1 MRIAMLALVALTAAA
16 PASAQREAISSALS
30 PEAAAAAFTDAVVN
44 VCVPAAVGAGVG
56 ALPAETRS
64 RLQATTDSETRRQAG
79 AAADET
85 VWDVLSAKGVV
96 TIHGKQGRCMVSV
109 YGPSA
114 TQTVM
119 GLAGRLT
126 ALPKPFMRTVTPS
139 KSGMKQK
146 GERLARF
153 DNDKAAMVIV
163 ELVGS
168 EPGTPGHQSR
178 FSVVTAT
185 VSVEKTG

>member
-1 MRIAMLALVALTAAA
+1 MRIAMLALAAFMAAA

-30 PEAAAAAFTDAVVN
+30 PEAAAEAFTDAVVN

-56 ALPAETRS
+56 ALPAETS
-64 RLQATTDSETRRQAG
+64 NRLQATTDAETRRQAG

-96 TIHGKQGRCMVSV
+96 TVHGKEGRCIVSV
-109 YGPSA
+109 YGPPA
-114 TQTVM
+114 AQTVM

-126 ALPKPFMRTVTPS
+126 ALPRPFMRTVTPT
-139 KSGMKQK
+139 KSGVKLK
-146 GERLARF
+146 GERLVRM
-153 DNDKAAMVIV
+153 DNNAKVTV
-163 ELVGS
+163 ELMGS
-168 EPGTPGHQSR
+168 EPGAPGHQSR

-185 VSVEKTG
+185 VFATPAG